1 MSHMFSQSL
10 GQHLRMEQRLTPQL
24 IQSMSILQK
33 HIADLETYINES
45 LESNAAL
52 EIKDPEP
59 NPDASTEGTQGEH
72 LSDHDGDRFAEL
84 AYITRNYGL
93 DDDSRSLSGA
103 RRVADSDR
111 DPKMAAL
118 ANTPGRDE
126 NLQEHLHAQWSVLEW
141 DEAVL
146 RAGAAII
153 DHIDPDGYLRLSLEA
168 VAENMPKP
176 ESDEVMKVALSEV
189 QKLEPSGVGACDLQ
203 ECLLIQLEVLPGD
216 NQIEKV
222 LIEKHLDDIGNNRL
236 PAIAKATGYSIGE
249 INAAIA
255 AMGASLHMHPG
266 SLVGDRSE
274 PPIRPD
280 VIVEYAD
287 TGAGLNVRLPQSTV
301 PELCIRDDVM
311 EMAKTKS
318 NGQKT
323 RDFARQQVESAHA
336 IIDAVAFRRGRI
348 LEVTGAIVEK
358 QRDFFDMG
366 PSGLKI
372 LRMSDLAE
380 ELECDPSTISRTV
393 AQKYV
398 QTPRGIFPLR
408 YFFTGGT
415 ETESGESVGWDRV
428 KMRVKE
434 LVEAE
439 DKKEPLKDD
448 KIAAMLK
455 NEGVAISR
463 RTVAKYRQ
471 QLSIPSARQ
480 RRQF

>member
-59 NPDASTEGTQGEH
+59 NPDAITEGTQGDH
-72 LSDHDGDRFAEL
+72 LTDHDGDRFAEL
-84 AYITRNYGL
+84 ANITRNYGL
-93 DDDSRSLSGA
+93 DDDSRSLLGS

-118 ANTPGRDE
+118 ANTPGRAE
-126 NLQEHLHAQWSVLEW
+126 SLQEHLHAQWSVLEW
-141 DEAVL
+141 DEAIL
-146 RAGAAII
+146 RAGEAII
-153 DHIDPDGYLRLSLEA
+153 DHIDSDGYLHMSLEA
-168 VAENMPKP
+168 VAENMQRR
-176 ESDEVMKVALSEV
+176 ESDEVMEAALTEV
-189 QKLEPSGVGACDLQ
+189 QKLEPSGVGARDLK
-203 ECLLIQLEVLPGD
+203 ECLLLQLAVLPGD
-216 NQIEKV
+216 NQIERT
-222 LIEKHLDDIGNNRL
+222 LIEKHLSDIANNRL
-236 PAIAKATGYSIGE
+236 PAIAKATGYAVGE
-249 INAAIA
+249 INAAIT
-255 AMGASLHMHPG
+255 AMGSMLNMHPG
-266 SLVGDRSE
+266 NLVGGRVE

-280 VIVEYAD
+280 VIVEYAE
-287 TGAGLNVRLPQSTV
+287 TGGGLTVRLPRSNV
-301 PELCIRDDVM
+301 PELCVRDDVM
-311 EMAKTKS
+311 EMAKTKI
-318 NGQKT
+318 NGQET

-348 LEVTGAIVEK
+348 LEVTGAIIEK

-366 PSGLKI
+366 PSGLKV

-415 ETESGESVGWDRV
+415 ETEDGESVGWDRV
-428 KMRVKE
+428 KTRVKE
-434 LVEAE
+434 LVDAE
-439 DKKEPLKDD
+439 DKKKPLKDD
-448 KIAAMLK
+448 KIAALLK
-455 NEGVAISR
+455 SEGVEISR

>member
-1 MSHMFSQSL
+1 
-10 GQHLRMEQRLTPQL
+10 MEQRLTPQL

-33 HIADLETYINES
+33 HIADLEVYINES

-52 EIKDPEP
+52 EIKEHEP
-59 NPDASTEGTQGEH
+59 SPDSSTEGGPGDH
-72 LSDHDGDRFAEL
+72 LDDHDRDRFAEL
-84 AYITRNYGL
+84 ANITRTYGL

-103 RRVADSDR
+103 RRVAESDR

-126 NLQEHLHAQWSVLEW
+126 SLQEHLLAQWSMLDW
-141 DEAVL
+141 DEEL
-146 RAGAAII
+146 MRAGKEII
-153 DHIDPDGYLRLSLEA
+153 DHLDPDGYLR
-168 VAENMPKP
+168 MPLTSVTEDMRKP
-176 ESDEVMKVALSEV
+176 VSEDVMNAALKEV
-189 QKLEPSGVGACDLQ
+189 QKLEPAGVGACDLQ
-203 ECLLIQLEVLPGD
+203 ECLLLQLDTLPGD
-216 NQIEKV
+216 NQIERT

-236 PAIAKATGYSIGE
+236 PIIAKATGYSLGE

-255 AMGASLHMHPG
+255 AMGSMLHMRPG
-266 SLVGDRSE
+266 SLVGNRSE

-287 TGAGLNVRLPQSTV
+287 TGGGLTVRLPRSTV
-301 PELCIRDDVM
+301 PELCIRDDVV
-311 EMAKTKS
+311 EMAKTKN

-323 RDFARQQVESAHA
+323 RDFARQQVEAAHA

-348 LEVTGAIVEK
+348 LEVTGAIVQK

-366 PSGLKI
+366 PSGLKV

-415 ETESGESVGWDRV
+415 ETDSGESVGWDRV
-428 KMRVKE
+428 KARVKE

-439 DKKEPLKDD
+439 DRHDPLKDD
-448 KIAAMLK
+448 KIAALLK
-455 NEGVAISR
+455 SEGVEISR

-471 QLSIPSARQ
+471 QMNIPSARQ
-480 RRQF
+480 RRTFS

>member
-33 HIADLETYINES
+33 HIADLESYINES

-52 EIKDPEP
+52 EIKEPEP
-59 NPDASTEGTQGEH
+59 NPDESTEGIQGDH
-72 LSDHDGDRFAEL
+72 LADHDGDRFAEL
-84 AYITRNYGL
+84 ANITRNYGL
-93 DDDSRSLSGA
+93 DDDSRSLSGI

-118 ANTPGRDE
+118 ANTPGRGE

-141 DEAVL
+141 DEALL
-146 RAGAAII
+146 RAGKAII
-153 DHIDPDGYLRLSLEA
+153 DHIDSDGYLHMTLEA
-168 VAENMPKP
+168 VSQDMQRR
-176 ESDEVMKVALSEV
+176 ESDEVMEAALKEV
-189 QKLEPSGVGACDLQ
+189 QKLEPCGVGARDLQ
-203 ECLLIQLEVLPGD
+203 ECLLIQLDALPGD
-216 NQIEKV
+216 NQIERT
-222 LIEKHLDDIGNNRL
+222 LIEKHLSDVANNRL
-236 PAIAKATGYSIGE
+236 PAIVKATSYSLGE
-249 INAAIA
+249 ITAAIT
-255 AMGASLHMHPG
+255 AMGSMLHMHPG
-266 SLVGDRSE
+266 NLVGDRTE

-280 VIVEYAD
+280 VIVEYAQ
-287 TGAGLNVRLPQSTV
+287 TGGGLTVRLPRSTV
-301 PELCIRDDVM
+301 PELCIRDDVA
-311 EMAKTKS
+311 EMAKTKN
-318 NGQKT
+318 NGKET

-366 PSGLKI
+366 PSGLKV

-434 LVEAE
+434 IVEAE
-439 DKKEPLKDD
+439 NRKEPLKDD

-455 NEGVAISR
+455 SEGVEISR